1 MRKSLHTLFAFQTES
16 CTFAS
21 QLLPKIMATFS
32 TREKNLLKRIE
43 LRNQRMRV
51 APQPKG
57 VKESIAE
64 ANLNVIRSLEAK
76 IAKVK

>member
-1 MRKSLHTLFAFQTES
+1 
-16 CTFAS
+16 
-21 QLLPKIMATFS
+21 MATFS